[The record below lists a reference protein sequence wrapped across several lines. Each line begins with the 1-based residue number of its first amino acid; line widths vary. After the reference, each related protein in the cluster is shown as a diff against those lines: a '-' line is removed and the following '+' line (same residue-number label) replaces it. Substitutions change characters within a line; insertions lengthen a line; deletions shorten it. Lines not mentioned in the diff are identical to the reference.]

1 MPQGYEPLGLF
12 CWSGK
17 ERRDGGEQVIK
28 VEAVVIRERVETVI
42 DAVEDETG
50 HVGVTVV
57 EAIGHGRQRG
67 ITHEYRGRIFESRF
81 LPKAVLTFVVRD
93 DLAED
98 VVAAI
103 VDAARSGNESGDG
116 IVWTSPVEHVTHH
129 RTGKKLEEVE
139 VG

>member
-1 MPQGYEPLGLF
+1 M
-12 CWSGK
+12 
-17 ERRDGGEQVIK
+17 VK

-42 DAVEDETG
+42 DAVEAGTG

-93 DLAED
+93 DLADE
-98 VVAAI
+98 VVEAV

-116 IVWTSPVEHVTHH
+116 IVWTTPVDNVTHN
-129 RTGKKLEEVE
+129 RTGRSLEEVE

>member
-1 MPQGYEPLGLF
+1 M
-12 CWSGK
+12 
-17 ERRDGGEQVIK
+17 IK

-42 DAVEDETG
+42 DAVEDQTG

-67 ITHEYRGRIFESRF
+67 ITHEYRGRVFESRF
-81 LPKAVLTFVVRD
+81 LPKAVLTFVVGEEI
-93 DLAED
+93 AED

-116 IVWTSPVEHVTHH
+116 IVWTTPVGDVTHN
-129 RTGKKLEEVE
+129 RTGLSLEEVE
-139 VG
+139 V